1 TSQGETD
8 MARKTD
14 KQCAQQAVAA
24 AVVGGTKNGT
34 KTAMNVTMTRDEMR
48 RAQAYLASGKP
59 INGR

>member
-1 TSQGETD
+1 

-24 AVVGGTKNGT
+24 AVVGGTKDGT
-34 KTAMNVTMTRDEMR
+34 KDAMRATMTGDEMR

-59 INGR
+59 VNGR